1 MRRPFISVWQQPMLV
16 WCSPT
21 NNICSVHRSC
31 SNRLAPRVFVAAST
45 VSLSTPRVT
54 LYTKFNGS
62 FVSHPCILPPRP
74 HLLPA
79 HLRWVGAKVDP
90 APCRSP
96 AGIFIYIC
104 LMCSVKCSASAVR
117 WISHIHRCAPII
129 VSRHR
134 RHSKTPR
141 TRARANAS
149 AHRARVDFPRFAP
162 CRYIFV
168 SKTTPV
174 ELVSGPCVDARS
186 DPSRVA
192 KHRLKAPRS
201 ANRRLIIG
209 CAVSLHPRRAYYF

>member
-1 MRRPFISVWQQPMLV
+1 MQRPVLELAFSSPPIGNGITFNEKTFALFISVWQQPMLV
-16 WCSPT
+16 WCSST

-31 SNRLAPRVFVAAST
+31 SNRRAPRVFVAAST

-62 FVSHPCILPPRP
+62 FVSHPCILPPRL

-104 LMCSVKCSASAVR
+104 LMSSVKCSASAVR
-117 WISHIHRCAPII
+117 WISHIHRYAPII

-134 RHSKTPR
+134 RHSKTQAKLR
-141 TRARANAS
+141 GLRLELM
-149 AHRARVDFPRFAP
+149 RVRIG
-162 CRYIFV
+162 RGWIF
-168 SKTTPV
+168 
-174 ELVSGPCVDARS
+174 LVS
-186 DPSRVA
+186 
-192 KHRLKAPRS
+192 RLADTF
-201 ANRRLIIG
+201 L
-209 CAVSLHPRRAYYF
+209 